1 MRGYLV
7 AGNWKMNGS
16 SAANADL
23 SEGVIA
29 GAPTSGNVE
38 LLVCP
43 PFPYLAQVGEKL
55 AGSGILLGA
64 QTVSEH
70 ESGAYTGET
79 AVSMLADVGCTHV
92 IVGHSERR
100 AMYSESSEDVARK
113 FKATQAAGLIP
124 ILCVG
129 ETLEQREAGDTEA
142 VIDAQLDAVLETSGA
157 AAFASAVIAYEPVW
171 AIGTGMTATPEQA
184 QEVHRHI
191 RSRLEGQDADTA
203 AMVKI
208 LYGGSV
214 KGDNAGGLFSN
225 PDIDG
230 GLIGGASLKPADF
243 LAIADAAAALT

>member
-16 SAANADL
+16 NAANADL
-23 SEGVIA
+23 IKGVIA

-100 AMYSESSEDVARK
+100 AMYGESNEAVARK

-142 VIDAQLDAVLETSGA
+142 VIDAQLDAVLDKSGA